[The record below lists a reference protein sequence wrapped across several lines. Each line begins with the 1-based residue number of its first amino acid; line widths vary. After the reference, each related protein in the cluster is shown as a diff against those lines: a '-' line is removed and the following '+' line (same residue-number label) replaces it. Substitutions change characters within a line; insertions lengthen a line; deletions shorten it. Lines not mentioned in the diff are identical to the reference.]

1 MSARLAGV
9 PPVHPPTLM
18 RGVEVDGQVCDVGIV
33 EGAVRYIGHGGDKRA
48 YEMVIDGRGGG
59 LIPGLHDHHLHVL
72 ALAAAR
78 ASVSAGPPDV
88 MSGAQLGRA
97 LSDAD
102 RRLPPGTWL
111 RAVAFHESVEPSLDR
126 DWLDR
131 MVPDRPVRVQHR
143 SGRQWI
149 LNSRALEVCGLH
161 DPASVSGASID
172 CDADGRLTGRI
183 TGADTALRHLWN
195 TGRSVGDSVL
205 RVSRELAS
213 YGITGITDATPFA
226 GSEDM
231 EPLIESAR
239 VGGLLQHLMV
249 MGAPALRPSAADVHP
264 ATLGPAKLVIADDS
278 IPSIEAIIDDI
289 LAARSLGRT
298 VAVHC
303 VTRIALVLCLAALEE
318 TGVVAGDRIEHGA
331 IVDRGLARQLARMG
345 LLVVTQPNFVFER
358 GDNYLIDVE
367 EADQPHLY
375 PCGSLIAEGIG
386 VAGSTDAPFGHPD
399 PWRAMRAATERRT
412 ASGKSIGSDERVS
425 AYTALSLFL
434 GTASAPT
441 GPARRIA
448 IGSSADVCLL
458 HVPVAEALRSLSA
471 GNVRAAWIQG
481 RMVHGN

>member
-1 MSARLAGV
+1 
-9 PPVHPPTLM
+9 
-18 RGVEVDGQVCDVGIV
+18 
-33 EGAVRYIGHGGDKRA
+33 
-48 YEMVIDGRGGG
+48 
-59 LIPGLHDHHLHVL
+59 
-72 ALAAAR
+72 
-78 ASVSAGPPDV
+78 
-88 MSGAQLGRA
+88 
-97 LSDAD
+97 
-102 RRLPPGTWL
+102 
-111 RAVAFHESVEPSLDR
+111 
-126 DWLDR
+126 
-131 MVPDRPVRVQHR
+131 
-143 SGRQWI
+143 
-149 LNSRALEVCGLH
+149 
-161 DPASVSGASID
+161 
-172 CDADGRLTGRI
+172 
-183 TGADTALRHLWN
+183 
-195 TGRSVGDSVL
+195 
-205 RVSRELAS
+205 
-213 YGITGITDATPFA
+213 
-226 GSEDM
+226 
-231 EPLIESAR
+231 
-239 VGGLLQHLMV
+239 
-249 MGAPALRPSAADVHP
+249 MGAPALRSSAADVHP

-278 IPSIEAIIDDI
+278 SPSIEAIVDDI

-318 TGVVAGDRIEHGA
+318 TGVVAGDRIEHEA

-412 ASGKSIGSDERVS
+412 ASGKSIGCDERVS